1 MTLLDRLRRVFAP
14 RVSYADLEE
23 RAFAAAIARLN
34 ASGVSVSQ
42 HTALGLSAV
51 WACVRVIS
59 ESLAMLPIDVVQK
72 SNGRRE
78 VLDNDLRAWL
88 LNATPDG
95 EVTAFAFREHLVAH
109 ALLWGNGYAEIR
121 RDMSERPA
129 ALSLV
134 TPDRVRPRRDDAG
147 QLYYEVH
154 NGEGVAAN
162 ILARDMVHVRG
173 LGWDGIEGYSVV
185 SQAQQSLGLT
195 AAMETFG
202 AGFFG
207 NGTHPAG
214 VLTTEAKLTEEQIN
228 QMRAQWEAT
237 HQGAVRS
244 NKTAILGGGLKWEPL
259 TMPLQDAQFL
269 EGRRFQVLEV
279 ARWFRVP
286 PHLLAELDRATHTNI
301 EQEQLAFVTHCLMP
315 WAVRI
320 EGELNVKLF
329 GRNQQGRQTVKHN
342 FGALLRGDLKSRYEA
357 YQIARQNGWMN
368 ADEIRELEDRN
379 PLPGGEG
386 SQYIVPGNTALM
398 EELEARAKRAA
409 EPPAPPAALPAAP
422 EDGDEP
428 AEPADRLRLL
438 RR

>member
-1 MTLLDRLRRVFAP
+1 MSAIGQLTRRWFSPQA
-14 RVSYADLEE
+14 SYGSLEE
-23 RAFAAAIARLN
+23 RAFASAVQALN
-34 ASGVSVSQ
+34 ASGIHVSQ
-42 HTALGLSAV
+42 HTALGLAAV

-72 SNGRRE
+72 SVGRRE

-95 EVTAFAFREHLVAH
+95 EITAFTFREHLAAH
-109 ALLWGNGYAEIR
+109 ALLWGNAYAEIR

-129 ALSLV
+129 ALSLI

-147 QLYYEVH
+147 ALYYEVH
-154 NGEGVAAN
+154 NGEGRTELIA
-162 ILARDMVHVRG
+162 ARDMLHVRG
-173 LGWDGIEGYSVV
+173 LGWDGVEGYSVV
-185 SQAQQSLGLT
+185 SQAAQSLGLT
-195 AAMETFG
+195 KAMETFG

-214 VLTTEAKLTEEQIN
+214 VLTTEAKLTEEQIR
-228 QMRAQWEAT
+228 QMREQWEAT
-237 HQGAVRS
+237 HQGAARS
-244 NKTAILGGGLKWEPL
+244 NKTAILGGGLKWESI
-259 TMPLQDAQFL
+259 TMPLEDAQFL

-320 EGELNVKLF
+320 ESEINIKLF
-329 GRNQQGRQTVKHN
+329 GRNQQGRQMVKHN

-368 ADEIRELEDRN
+368 ADEIRALEDRN

-386 SQYIVPGNTALM
+386 EQYIVPANAALM
-398 EELEARAKRAA
+398 DELEARAERA
-409 EPPAPPAALPAAP
+409 EQPPAPPAAAPQPAPAEDESAPAA
-422 EDGDEP
+422 
-428 AEPADRLRLL
+428 ALRVL